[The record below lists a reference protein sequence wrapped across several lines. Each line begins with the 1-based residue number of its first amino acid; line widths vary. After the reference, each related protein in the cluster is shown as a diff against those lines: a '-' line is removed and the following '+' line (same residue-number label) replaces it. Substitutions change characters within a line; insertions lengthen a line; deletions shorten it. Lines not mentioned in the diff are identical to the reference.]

1 MPVVSL
7 TDLVSPTHAAGH
19 VVEFYKV
26 AYDRDRTSRVPY
38 QSKVNGKN
46 ELLDLFL
53 ILVRHSKYLIQKVD
67 PCVFL
72 LSFFLSFTPAS
83 NDNHDHISTNICM
96 HASD

>member
-7 TDLVSPTHAAGH
+7 TDLVSPPHAAGH

-26 AYDRDRTSRVPY
+26 AYDRHRTSRVPY
-38 QSKVNGKN
+38 QSKFHAKI

-53 ILVRHSKYLIQKVD
+53 ILVRHSKYLIHKVD

-72 LSFFLSFTPAS
+72 LSFFHSS
-83 NDNHDHISTNICM
+83 I
-96 HASD
+96 